1 MRGERTGGFFME
13 IEGRRRV
20 TLSGC
25 QGISTYTE
33 ACVGYETPFGQV
45 LIYGDGL
52 EMGCMTPEGATVSGR
67 ISRIEF
73 Q

>member
-1 MRGERTGGFFME
+1 MQRERTGGFFME
-13 IEGRRRV
+13 IEGRKRV

-33 ACVGYETPFGQV
+33 ECVGYYTPFGEV
-45 LIYGDGL
+45 LIYGNSL

-67 ISRIEF
+67 IGRIEF

>member
-1 MRGERTGGFFME
+1 MQREKTGGFFME
-13 IEGRRRV
+13 IEGRQRV
-20 TLSGC
+20 IVSGC

-33 ACVGYETPFGQV
+33 ECVGYRTPFGEV
-45 LIYGDGL
+45 LIYGTGL

-67 ISRIEF
+67 IGRIEF